1 MELDMAT
8 GLCPAPT
15 ISSYCIS
22 LLELFLLLIIIMTL
36 KIDDSISPHIGN
48 LKQKEENQIF
58 KQRFK
63 TFVLEAATQP

>member
-1 MELDMAT
+1 
-8 GLCPAPT
+8 
-15 ISSYCIS
+15 
-22 LLELFLLLIIIMTL
+22 MTP

-48 LKQKEENQIF
+48 LKEKEENQIL